1 MKKITIALIAVIIVL
16 AVAIGLTRTQTP
28 HRQQSA
34 PETISPHTLTIGLEG
49 TFAPFSYRKDGKL
62 TGFEVDLSTAI
73 AKKLDLKPKYVQT
86 RWDSLIAGLGSKRY
100 DVVFNDVGVTPERQQ
115 HYRFS
120 SPYLYAKTV
129 LIKRKSNTQLNSLAD
144 LKDKTM
150 AQSITSNFGILAK
163 KNGAKLIAVPGMTE
177 AMNMVTTQ
185 RADGA
190 LNDMGAYATW
200 QKANP
205 DAETTAI
212 DLSKESPAAPAA
224 PLLAKHN
231 KKLQQRIDQAIVELK
246 QDGTLKK
253 LSLTYFNADLTK
265 K

>member
-1 MKKITIALIAVIIVL
+1 MKKITIAVITIVIIL
-16 AVAIGLTRTQTP
+16 AAAIGLS
-28 HRQQSA
+28 RQQAHHKQASTD
-34 PETISPHTLTIGLEG
+34 TISPNTLTIGLEG
-49 TFAPFSYRKDGKL
+49 TFAPFSYRQDGKL

-86 RWDSLIAGLGSKRY
+86 KWDSLIAGLGSKRY
-100 DVVFNDVGVTPERQQ
+100 DVIFNDVGVTPERQQ
-115 HYRFS
+115 AYRFS
-120 SPYLYAKTV
+120 TPYLYAKTV
-129 LIKRKSNTQLNSLAD
+129 LIKRKNNKQLNSLAD
-144 LKDKTM
+144 LKGKKM
-150 AQSITSNFGILAK
+150 AQSTTSNFGVLAK
-163 KNGAKLIAVPGMTE
+163 KSGAEIVAVPGMTE

-190 LNDMGAYATW
+190 LNDLGAYANW

-205 DAETTAI
+205 DADTTAI

-224 PLLAKHN
+224 PLLAKNN
-231 KKLQQRIDQAIVELK
+231 KKLQQRIDQAIADLK
-246 QDGTLKK
+246 QDGTLQK